1 MPEIPP
7 LEFWVKD
14 TEQTDAAEGEGAMA
28 ESAASPLALDLND
41 LLSPTSKLNTPD
53 ISARDLDL
61 DGMLA
66 SSAEAAPG
74 GFDDAAGDAAAD
86 ADAGADA
93 EMIEETSVVASPAE
107 EALDDD
113 CTSANGSTNAG
124 SPAPVVRLR
133 RSTYHAPVVDP
144 APSEPP
150 KVHQRR
156 QSVSEVHQRHQSMSE
171 VHQRRQSVSE
181 PREVPLLPDND
192 CDYPQ
197 QNDFG
202 AIIAHALGQVANGL
216 ISTPTQLDMSFAQM
230 SFAGVNQLQ
239 ERANSFLLSKPALD
253 NLERNLP
260 KNTSNASNATPM
272 SPMRVPGAEEDVI
285 ICKVSRKHTA
295 TV

>member
-1 MPEIPP
+1 M
-7 LEFWVKD
+7 KD

-28 ESAASPLALDLND
+28 ESAASPLALVLND
-41 LLSPTSKLNTPD
+41 LLSPTSKLHTPD
-53 ISARDLDL
+53 ISARVLDL

-74 GFDDAAGDAAAD
+74 GFDDAAAD
-86 ADAGADA
+86 ADAGA
-93 EMIEETSVVASPAE
+93 EMIEETIGVASPAE
-107 EALDDD
+107 EALSAADDD
-113 CTSANGSTNAG
+113 CTSANGSTNAA
-124 SPAPVVRLR
+124 SPAPAVR
-133 RSTYHAPVVDP
+133 
-144 APSEPP
+144 E
-150 KVHQRR
+150 
-156 QSVSEVHQRHQSMSE
+156 
-171 VHQRRQSVSE
+171 SVSE
-181 PREVPLLPDND
+181 PPEVPLLPDND

-216 ISTPTQLDMSFAQM
+216 ISTPTQLDMSFAQI
-230 SFAGVNQLQ
+230 SFAGVNQFQ

-272 SPMRVPGAEEDVI
+272 SPTRVPGSEQDVI